1 MRTRKLELGT
11 RNLIGAR
18 VTQLRL
24 ARGMKQT
31 ELLAQLQLRGIDL
44 SIPAL
49 SLSVV
54 QRRPVFDT
62 ELNALAG
69 ILCVTA
75 GVLLGRTVG

>member
-11 RNLIGAR
+11 WNLVGAR

-49 SLSVV
+49 SLLEG
-54 QRRPVFDT
+54 QRRPVSDI
-62 ELNALAG
+62 ELNALAD
-69 ILCVTA
+69 ILGVTA
-75 GVLLGRTVG
+75 DGLLGRTC

>member
-49 SLSVV
+49 SLLEGLRW
-54 QRRPVFDT
+54 QVFDT
-62 ELNALAG
+62 VLKEMAD
-69 ILCVTA
+69 IL
-75 GVLLGRTVG
+75 

>member
-11 RNLIGAR
+11 QNLIGAR

-49 SLSVV
+49 SLLEG
-54 QRRPVFDT
+54 QHRPVLDT
-62 ELNALAG
+62 ELNALAD

-75 GVLLGRTVG
+75 DELLGRNG

>member
-11 RNLIGAR
+11 QNLIGAR

-49 SLSVV
+49 SLLEG

-62 ELNALAG
+62 ELNALAD

-75 GVLLGRTVG
+75 DELLGRTG